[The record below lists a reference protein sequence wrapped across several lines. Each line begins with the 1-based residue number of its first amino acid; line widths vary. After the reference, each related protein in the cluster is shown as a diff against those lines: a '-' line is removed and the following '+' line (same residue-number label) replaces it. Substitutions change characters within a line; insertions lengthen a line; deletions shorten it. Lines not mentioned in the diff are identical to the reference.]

1 MALVEIINL
10 NQVDTKLL
18 EVLANFMLQ
27 ISDKHT
33 NNWQLIYNYCEK
45 LGQDQ
50 LKSVNQKLVDVMRA
64 MRPPAMIEDEDQSPQ
79 MIELVRQ
86 ISNTDLSLQRKES
99 NKQEKEAIEM
109 TQETEQSVKKML
121 TQSCEELSS
130 VQNVFKV
137 YA

>member
-1 MALVEIINL
+1 
-10 NQVDTKLL
+10 
-18 EVLANFMLQ
+18 
-27 ISDKHT
+27 
-33 NNWQLIYNYCEK
+33 
-45 LGQDQ
+45 
-50 LKSVNQKLVDVMRA
+50 
-64 MRPPAMIEDEDQSPQ
+64 

-109 TQETEQSVKKML
+109 TQETEQSVKKIL

>member
-1 MALVEIINL
+1 MKAETVMALVEIINL

-64 MRPPAMIEDEDQSPQ
+64 MRPPAMIEDED
-79 MIELVRQ
+79 
-86 ISNTDLSLQRKES
+86 
-99 NKQEKEAIEM
+99 
-109 TQETEQSVKKML
+109 
-121 TQSCEELSS
+121 
-130 VQNVFKV
+130 
-137 YA
+137 